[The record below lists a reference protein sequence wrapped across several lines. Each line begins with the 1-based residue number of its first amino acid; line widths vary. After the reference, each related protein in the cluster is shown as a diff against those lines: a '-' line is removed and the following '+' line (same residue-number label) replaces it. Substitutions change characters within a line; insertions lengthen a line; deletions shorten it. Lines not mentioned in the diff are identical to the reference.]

1 MGHYEEQYAEFGGLC
16 DELNKAVENK
26 DPKKFAEAEKKI
38 SELPNTDH
46 VDVSDKPRYDR
57 FNLEEKIQTVWNT
70 SEDLDSIL
78 FRVSDDPDGPPTEDQ
93 LVNLLIGLKEMH
105 DSRCRELMYVFETM
119 IHDNYHLFNK
129 YNNGT
134 KENSSGTKTTQDQED
149 SKNL

>member
-38 SELPNTDH
+38 SELPNTGH
-46 VDVSDKPRYDR
+46 FDVPDKPRYDR
-57 FNLEEKIQTVWNT
+57 FDLEDKIQNVWNT

-93 LVNLLIGLKEMH
+93 LANLLIGLKEMH
-105 DSRCRELMYVFETM
+105 DSRCRELIYVFETM
-119 IHDNYHLFNK
+119 IHDNYHLFNDK
-129 YNNGT
+129 NNGT
-134 KENSSGTKTTQDQED
+134 KENSSGT
-149 SKNL
+149 